1 MNGLSVSIISVT
13 IFVGFLF
20 WLKNGQ
26 VIGKIV
32 AKMRPK
38 ADKEILLPAVLQNR
52 GYGVQ
57 H

>member
-1 MNGLSVSIISVT
+1 MISVT

-20 WLKNGQ
+20 WLKNGPA
-26 VIGKIV
+26 IGKIV